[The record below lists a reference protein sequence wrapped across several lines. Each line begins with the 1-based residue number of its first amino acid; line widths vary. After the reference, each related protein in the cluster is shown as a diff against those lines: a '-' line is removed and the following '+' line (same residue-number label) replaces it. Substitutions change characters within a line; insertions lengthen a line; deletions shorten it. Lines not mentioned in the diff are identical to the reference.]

1 MNPDDIHWVI
11 PEFSTVFFLLMA
23 GIFIFSCLIQIFFQW
38 YFFYRIKGFK
48 DAEIDNQETPPV
60 SVVICA
66 RNELANLRKLIP
78 LLLEQDYPDFEIII
92 IDDRSDDPMYD
103 FMLEQKSVHDKVKL
117 VRINYT
123 PEGMNPKKFALT
135 MGIRS
140 AKFQNLLFTDADC
153 FPASDDWI
161 RSMASHML
169 GKEEIILA
177 YAPYY
182 KERGFLNL
190 LIRYD
195 TFYTAV
201 QYFSFAM
208 AGLPYMGVGRNLAY
222 KKSLFMKLKGFNKHV
237 PLTGGD
243 DDLFVNRAA
252 SEDNVSICLNPRSY
266 TYSIPKH
273 SWFDWY
279 RQKTRH
285 LSVGKHYK
293 SGHKWLLGLLGATN
307 VLVYF
312 SFIPL
317 LFFPMGWPLALSGAF
332 LKILNHGI
340 VLRAVNKRLKEP
352 ISSWLLPVLDF
363 VHSMFIFA
371 FSFPARFSRRA
382 TWM

>member
-161 RSMASHML
+161 RSMASHMV